1 MVTAVVDCTRFNA
14 VVVSNEPIPIGGKR
28 VEEKVRKK
36 EKKREREKQ
45 DSTSHTRGNTI
56 ASTTA
61 IVSAQSVHTMDA

>member
-36 EKKREREKQ
+36 EKEKREREK
-45 DSTSHTRGNTI
+45 SK
-56 ASTTA
+56 TA
-61 IVSAQSVHTMDA
+61 PATHAATPSQVQPQ